1 MLLLK
6 LEAVEIHVMVVYPM
20 TGEEEEEEDDAEIQE
35 LVENLER
42 LVGKSWPVKNLW
54 SKSGDLGII

>member
-20 TGEEEEEEDDAEIQE
+20 TGEEEEEDDAGIQE

-42 LVGKSWPVKNLW
+42 LVDKS
-54 SKSGDLGII
+54 